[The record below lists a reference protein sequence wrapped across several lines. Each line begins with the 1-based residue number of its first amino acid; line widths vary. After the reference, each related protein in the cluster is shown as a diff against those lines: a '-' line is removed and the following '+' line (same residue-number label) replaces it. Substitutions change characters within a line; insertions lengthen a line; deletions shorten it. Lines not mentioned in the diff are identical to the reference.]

1 MKRHEGNE
9 RTMAIYFDNGATSYP
24 KPEAVYQAM
33 DAYMR
38 ENGASAGRGNYQR
51 AMRASELVYETRK
64 AVAKVLGIKRP
75 SKIVFTTN
83 ITESLN
89 TVIKGF
95 VEPGDMV
102 LTTNYEH
109 NAMWRP
115 LKRLEAENGVTISVL
130 NCSKNGIIDFAEL
143 ENLLRK
149 RPKLFCF
156 AHGSNVLGNVLPLSE
171 VAKTA
176 HDFGVPIL
184 VDTAQTAGVVPLNTT
199 DLEIDFLAF
208 TGHKSLM
215 GPMGTGGLYIHGDS
229 MLKTLKEG
237 GTGSASL
244 SPFQPE
250 NPPDRYESGTI
261 NVPALVGLKSAA
273 EYIDELGVDKIDE
286 HEQRLI
292 KLLMKAMGEIPEIT
306 LYGARD
312 TDPRLGLVS
321 FNIDK
326 CDPYTVAAWLDQHY
340 DIMVRAGLHCSPQAH
355 RLIGTE
361 QRGAVRISLNWFNT
375 EADVKTCVD
384 ALADFIETRGR

>member
-1 MKRHEGNE
+1 
-9 RTMAIYFDNGATSYP
+9 MAIYFDNGATSFP

-33 DAYMR
+33 DIYMR

-115 LKRLEAENGVTISVL
+115 LKRLEAENGVKISVL
-130 NCSKNGIIDFAEL
+130 NCAANGSIDFDEL
-143 ENLLRK
+143 KTLLCK

-171 VAKTA
+171 VAKAA

-184 VDTAQTAGVVPLNTT
+184 VDTAQTAGAVPLNTM
-199 DLEIDFLAF
+199 DSEIDFLAF

-215 GPMGTGGLYIHGDS
+215 GPMGTGGFYIHGDTA
-229 MLKTLKEG
+229 LKTLKEG

-244 SPFQPE
+244 SPFQPD

-261 NVPALVGLKSAA
+261 NVPALAGLKSAA
-273 EYIDELGVDKIDE
+273 EFIDELGVNRIYE

-292 KLLMKAMGEIPEIT
+292 KMLMKSMSDIPEIT
-306 LYGARD
+306 LYGAKA
-312 TDPRLGLVS
+312 TDPRLGLLT
-321 FNIDK
+321 FNIGAY
-326 CDPYTVAAWLDQHY
+326 DPYTVAAWLDEHY

-361 QRGAVRISLNWFNT
+361 QRGAVRISLSWFNT
-375 EADVKTCVD
+375 EAEVKTCVK
-384 ALADFIETRGR
+384 ALTDFIETRGE

>member
-1 MKRHEGNE
+1 
-9 RTMAIYFDNGATSYP
+9 MAIYFDNGATSFP

-33 DAYMR
+33 DIYMR

-51 AMRASELVYETRK
+51 AMGASELVYETRK

-75 SKIVFTTN
+75 SKIVFTAN

-95 VEPGDMV
+95 VEPKDAV

-115 LKRLEAENGVTISVL
+115 LKRLEAENGVEISVL
-130 NCSKNGIIDFAEL
+130 NCSAEGNIDFAEL
-143 ENLLRK
+143 KQLLSK

-171 VAKTA
+171 VVKTA
-176 HDFGVPIL
+176 HDFDVPIL
-184 VDTAQTAGVVPLNTT
+184 VDTAQTAGVVPLNAT

-215 GPMGTGGLYIHGDS
+215 GPMGTGGFYLHKDTAI
-229 MLKTLKEG
+229 KTLKEG

-261 NVPALVGLKSAA
+261 NVPALVGLKSAT
-273 EYIDELGVDKIDE
+273 EFIDEVGVNRIYE

-292 KLLMKAMGEIPEIT
+292 KILMKAMSDIPEIT
-306 LYGARD
+306 LYGAKD
-312 TDPRLGLVS
+312 TDSRLGLVT
-321 FNIDK
+321 FNIGAY
-326 CDPYTVAAWLDQHY
+326 DPYTVAAWLDKY
-340 DIMVRAGLHCSPQAH
+340 YGIMVRAGLHCSPQAH

-361 QRGAVRISLNWFNT
+361 QRGAVRISLSWFNT
-375 EADVKTCVD
+375 EAEVKTCVD
-384 ALADFIETRGR
+384 ALADFIKREGK